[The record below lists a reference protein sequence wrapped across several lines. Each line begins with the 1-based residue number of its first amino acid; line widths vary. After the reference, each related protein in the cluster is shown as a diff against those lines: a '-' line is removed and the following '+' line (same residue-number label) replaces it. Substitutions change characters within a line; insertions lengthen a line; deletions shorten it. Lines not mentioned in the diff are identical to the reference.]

1 MLGAFDTYLLGYADR
16 NFALPSEHREAY
28 KAGGGG
34 WLRPIIVR
42 DGVVIGGWSY
52 RRKGDA
58 VEVTLGEPNSP
69 TRADRKAIDAEVAD
83 IERFEGAPVKLVK
96 SDSK

>member
-1 MLGAFDTYLLGYADR
+1 M
-16 NFALPSEHREAY
+16 
-28 KAGGGG
+28 
-34 WLRPIIVR
+34 VR

-58 VEVTLGEPNSP
+58 VEVTLGDPGSLS
-69 TRADRKAIDAEVAD
+69 RADHKAIQAEVAD
-83 IERFEGAPVKLVK
+83 IERFEGAPVRLVK